1 MANMV
6 YRVHHVPL
14 TAMLVLA
21 VDTAT
26 PAVTAGVVELTGGR
40 VPLVL
45 GQCVTVDARAH
56 GELLTPHI
64 LAAIDAADASLGD
77 IAALACGVGPGP
89 FTGLR
94 AGMVTAAALGH
105 SLDVPVH
112 PVCSLDALAI
122 AAADTQGHRLLVAID
137 ARRKELY
144 WAGYAESGQRIA
156 GPAVTR
162 PAELAERLAGLGVTR
177 AAGAGARMYAD
188 VLGLDVVGPDHP
200 TPAGLVSAAR
210 EAIEAGRTPQPL
222 TPLYLRRPDAVQPG
236 ARKRVL
242 R

>member
-1 MANMV
+1 
-6 YRVHHVPL
+6 
-14 TAMLVLA
+14 MLVLA

-26 PAVTAGVVELTGGR
+26 PAITAGVVELSDERDLVEHGR
-40 VPLVL
+40 
-45 GQCVTVDARAH
+45 CVTVDARAH

-64 LAAIDAADASLGD
+64 LTACRSAGVSLASIG
-77 IAALACGVGPGP
+77 AVVCGVGPGP

-105 SLDVPVH
+105 SLEVPVH
-112 PVCSLDALAI
+112 PVCSLDAI
-122 AAADTQGHRLLVAID
+122 ATQVPGHRLLAAID

-144 WAGYAESGQRIA
+144 WAVYDESGQRGV
-156 GPAVTR
+156 GPEVTR

-177 AAGAGARMYAD
+177 AAGAGARVHAD
-188 VLGLDVVGPDHP
+188 LFGLPVTGPDHP
-200 TPAGLVSAAR
+200 TPIGLVTVASQAVLTGA
-210 EAIEAGRTPQPL
+210 TPPPL
-222 TPLYLRRPDAVQPG
+222 TPLYLRRPDAVEPG